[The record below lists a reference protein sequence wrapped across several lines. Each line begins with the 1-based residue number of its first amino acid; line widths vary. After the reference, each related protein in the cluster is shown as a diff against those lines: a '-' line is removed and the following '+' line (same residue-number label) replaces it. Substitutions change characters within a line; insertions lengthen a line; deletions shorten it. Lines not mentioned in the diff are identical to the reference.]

1 MNDWS
6 FHSVY
11 NVVLIAMEQRAVNI
25 DAVFIQNFGSVIAV
39 QRLFHV
45 HFNKGRHFEVLYK
58 YAVQFLYRVTFYGK
72 MDPY

>member
-6 FHSVY
+6 FHSGY

-25 DAVFIQNFGSVIAV
+25 DVVFIQNCGSMIAV

-45 HFNKGRHFEVLYK
+45 HFNKGRQS
-58 YAVQFLYRVTFYGK
+58 AVQVRSTVLI
-72 MDPY
+72 